1 MYCIVGTAL
10 TQFFPILKVGYLFTY
25 VVPLV
30 FVLALSI
37 GKEGYDDI
45 KRMLQDKVIA
55 LMPTAHEMVALTVLL
70 FFVG

>member
-1 MYCIVGTAL
+1 MSTYIHLFIHPFTLFIKGTAL

-45 KRMLQDKVIA
+45 KRMLQDKVNDYYRI
-55 LMPTAHEMVALTVLL
+55 T
-70 FFVG
+70 

>member
-1 MYCIVGTAL
+1 M

-45 KRMLQDKVIA
+45 KRMMQDRVIH
-55 LMPTAHEMVALTVLL
+55 LCLEIYGPRFLLFMFSLLFVCVLL
-70 FFVG
+70 LLM